1 MGKLSGK
8 LSKNFSKTFP
18 ALKRFSGRG
27 SYESSFKMVLTK
39 LIRGSN
45 KKFHYKTIR
54 NGVVSGLSGGIL
66 ENISGGFFDGIKEWY
81 DEWNALPQN

>member
-1 MGKLSGK
+1 
-8 LSKNFSKTFP
+8 
-18 ALKRFSGRG
+18 
-27 SYESSFKMVLTK
+27 MVLTK

-54 NGVVSGLSGGIL
+54 NGVISGLSGGIL
-66 ENISGGFFDGIKEWY
+66 ENISDGFFDGIKEWY